1 MTRRTW
7 PRRCAQIVTGML
19 FAALAFVY
27 VASHNGEAMFE
38 KEWGIRHLD
47 EIGFARRSMPGP
59 AGLSISYFASGDPAE
74 GRVIYVHG
82 TPGDANNWSAYV
94 EDPVDGMQSIAYDR
108 PGFGRTLPST
118 ALPSL
123 ADQARALGAFLLSPG
138 PRAVLVGHSL
148 GGPIVARAALDFP
161 DRVAGLVMAAGSL
174 DPGLERWAWYNR
186 AADFPPIRML
196 LPLSLTNSNREI
208 RPLKD
213 ELTTLGTRLGE
224 LTVPTI
230 LIHSLDDSLVPFA
243 NVAYMQ
249 RMFPPATLKDIRT
262 FDDKD
267 HFVIWNAAEDVRA
280 AVRRL
285 VVR

>member
-1 MTRRTW
+1 MPHRTW
-7 PRRCAQIVTGML
+7 PKRFALFVTVVPITT
-19 FAALAFVY
+19 LAFVY
-27 VASHNGEAMFE
+27 IASHNGEAMFE
-38 KEWGIRHLD
+38 KEWGIQHLD
-47 EIGFARRSMPGP
+47 EIGFERRAMPGP
-59 AGLSISYFASGDPAE
+59 AGLSISYFESGDPAM

-94 EDPVDGMQSIAYDR
+94 KDPVDGMQSITYDR
-108 PGFGRTLPST
+108 PGFGQTAPST
-118 ALPSL
+118 AMPSL
-123 ADQARALGAFLLSPG
+123 ADQARALGALLAMPG

-148 GGPIVARAALDFP
+148 GGPIVAQAALDFP

-196 LPLSLTNSNREI
+196 LPLSLTNSNAEI

-213 ELTTLGTRLGE
+213 ELTALGTRLGR
-224 LTVPTI
+224 LTAPTI
-230 LIHSLDDSLVPFA
+230 LIHSRDDSLVPFA

-249 RMFPPATLKDIRT
+249 RMFPSAMLKDVRT